1 MAKEI
6 ELKLLIRQADFKQL
20 EALMQQYQANPQGVK
35 RLENTYFDTPALHLN
50 QAKAA
55 LRLRFNASDW
65 TQTLKTSGAVLGA
78 LSERGE
84 WEMPVPEGKLDLALF
99 PEGILNPDWQN
110 QLTAQFSTN
119 FTRQTWLITGA
130 VGDNNG
136 NSASNSNGNSVLPS
150 EIEVAADFGEVLLPS
165 KAGQVQVAKD
175 VICELE
181 LELKQGEPADLFKLA
196 HQLAEGLVLH
206 PGVLSKAERGLRL
219 LKGTAAVEK
228 NSLTSLIGNTVSF
241 TDLNNLAGQ
250 ELNRWILAHENFAF
264 NANENELLYAHRA
277 LLRLH
282 ALLVLAQRLCAAASL
297 YPAIKAVKAL
307 IETFLPWVE
316 GCWQDRAL
324 QRLELTGSDAEWRST
339 HLGYATRRSE
349 YRRLWHKNWVGQA
362 SLLLVESL
370 FSNQH
375 QQACTQQNKAD
386 QVLQDSIAKLGLP
399 QQPMEAA
406 TWLER
411 YPSLVRVALLLQQ
424 VRPADK
430 HNQQLIKQMQEAI
443 ETLKGYQQLLSL
455 SNLPENIKKK
465 LLSERLA
472 LLLQLGRT
480 SQALWIEEEI

>member
-20 EALMQQYQANPQGVK
+20 EALMQQYKANSQGTK
-35 RLENTYFDTPALHLN
+35 HLENTYFDTPTLHLN

-55 LRLRFNASDW
+55 LRLRFNGNSW
-65 TQTLKTSGAVLGA
+65 LQTLKTSGITLGA

-84 WEMPVPEGKLDLALF
+84 WEMAVPDGTLNLELF
-99 PEGILNPDWQN
+99 PEGVLNPEWQN
-110 QLTAQFSTN
+110 ELTAQFSTN
-119 FTRQTWLITGA
+119 FTRQTWLL
-130 VGDNNG
+130 
-136 NSASNSNGNSVLPS
+136 SNADS
-150 EIEVAADFGEVLLPS
+150 EIELAADMGEVLLPS
-165 KAGQVQVAKD
+165 KMGQTQAAKD
-175 VICELE
+175 VICEIE
-181 LELKQGEPADLFKLA
+181 LELKQGETADLFKLA
-196 HQLAEGLVLH
+196 NQLAGELVVH

-264 NANENELLYAHRA
+264 NANENELLQAQRA
-277 LLRLH
+277 LLRLY
-282 ALLVLAQRLCAAASL
+282 ALLVLAQRLCAAAEL

-316 GCWQDRAL
+316 ACWQDRAL
-324 QRLELTGSDAEWRST
+324 QRLELNSFDAEWRSQ
-339 HLGYATRRSE
+339 HLSYAARRSE
-349 YRRLWHKNWVGQA
+349 YRRLWQKNWVGQA

-370 FSNQH
+370 FTSQY
-375 QQACTQQNKAD
+375 QQACTQQNKAE

-411 YPSLVRVALLLQQ
+411 YPSLVRVELLLQQ
-424 VRPADK
+424 VRPAEK
-430 HNQQLIKQMQEAI
+430 NNQQLIKQMQEAI
-443 ETLKGYQQLLSL
+443 EVLNGYEQLLAV
-455 SNLPENIKKK
+455 KD
-465 LLSERLA
+465 LSESIRASVSSERHA
-472 LLLQLGRT
+472 LLLQLGRMA
-480 SQALWIEEEI
+480 QALWVES